1 MINYLLQ
8 EAPDVSKSGK
18 KVVYPKFILNH
29 QIDYESFLKSLRN
42 YYPHCSEPLVQSVVS
57 SVVEHMLTYLS
68 MGHSVKID
76 GLGVFSLS
84 LEFSDDK
91 PTEMKDEK
99 DQMKYRKV
107 RVKNWTLKTDPDTL
121 KKLRQKTECQ
131 RAEPGVNRQKKNAL
145 SLEERISN
153 ALQII
158 DRNGYMTLTDYVIAN
173 NICRSSASVELKK
186 ICKMAGSQ
194 IQASGRGSHKVWVRR
209 RE

>member
-1 MINYLLQ
+1 MINYVLQ

-18 KVVYPKFILNH
+18 KVVYPKFMLNH

-42 YYPHCSEPLVQSVVS
+42 YYPHCSEALVQSVIG
-57 SVVEHMLTYLS
+57 SVVEHLLTYLS

-76 GLGVFSLS
+76 GIGVFSLT

-91 PTEMKDEK
+91 PTELSSEK

-145 SLEERISN
+145 SLEERIEN
-153 ALQII
+153 ALRII
-158 DRNGYMTLTDYVIAN
+158 DRKGFMTLTDYVIAN
-173 NICRSSASVELKK
+173 HICRSSASVELRK